1 MIAKI
6 KKRPSM
12 AASVLVLSSLK
23 ARITKRPSMA
33 ALLEKANP
41 KSTNKKWAQGP
52 FHSPPLYRIQTP
64 ATRILR

>member
-6 KKRPSM
+6 KKRPS
-12 AASVLVLSSLK
+12 VGRTFQK
-23 ARITKRPSMA
+23 A
-33 ALLEKANP
+33 

-64 ATRILR
+64 ATRILRWAEL

>member
-1 MIAKI
+1 MLVQSSMIAKI

-12 AASVLVLSSLK
+12 AALF
-23 ARITKRPSMA
+23 KRA
-33 ALLEKANP
+33 KY
-41 KSTNKKWAQGP
+41 TNKKWAQGP